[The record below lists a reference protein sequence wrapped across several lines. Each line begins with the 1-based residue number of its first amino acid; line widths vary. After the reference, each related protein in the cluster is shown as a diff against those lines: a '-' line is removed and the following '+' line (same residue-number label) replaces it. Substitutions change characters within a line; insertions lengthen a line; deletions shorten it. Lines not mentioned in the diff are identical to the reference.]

1 MIIDCHQ
8 HVVLPTGTQIAA
20 MDEAGIDRTV
30 LLSTLPHIE
39 RSTDLA
45 SFKQEMSVLGK
56 VLNGDA
62 DGREAPSQELRSAL
76 AEGGDR
82 FIAFGKVP
90 VGPGYEETVKALQQ
104 EVLDP
109 GYAGV
114 GELTFGADGAA
125 GLEPVFQAVSDA
137 KAGARALP
145 LLVHGFAPQTAEDIR
160 TTAALA
166 RKFPS
171 VPVIVGVLGGLNW
184 LETIEL
190 VKEIP
195 NLHLDLASSFVSLAP
210 RLAAAEI
217 PERCLF
223 GSNTPFADMY
233 SNRVL
238 IERMVPDPS
247 ARARVMG
254 ENLAELLGLAGG

>member
-1 MIIDCHQ
+1 MIFDCHQ
-8 HVVLPTGTQIAA
+8 HVILPTSAQIAA

-39 RSTDLA
+39 RAGDIA
-45 SFKQEMSVLGK
+45 SFKQEMSVLGR
-56 VLNGDA
+56 VLQGEA
-62 DGREAPSQELRSAL
+62 DGREKPSAELREAL
-76 AEGGDR
+76 AEGGER
-82 FIAFGKVP
+82 FVAFGKVP
-90 VGPGYEETVKALQQ
+90 VGLPYEDTVKALQQ

-114 GELTFGADGAA
+114 GELTFGADEAA
-125 GLEPVFQAVSDA
+125 GLEPVFRAVAEAAVGS
-137 KAGARALP
+137 RALP
-145 LLVHGFAPQTAEDIR
+145 LLVHGFAPQTAGDIR
-160 TTAALA
+160 VTADLA
-166 RKFPS
+166 RRFPS
-171 VPVIVGVLGGLNW
+171 VPVVVGVLGGLNW

-195 NLHLDLASSFVSLAP
+195 NLYLDLASSFVSLAP

-238 IERMVPDPS
+238 IERMVPDRA
-247 ARARVMG
+247 ARDRVMG
-254 ENLAELLGLAGG
+254 ENLAELLGLAG